1 MLMSRSLLTA
11 TCAIAIGFVHPTHAI
26 ILVGGG
32 NLVNT
37 TNPGSG
43 APWDEVASVT
53 NSSGTHST
61 SGSAIHVGGGYMLTA
76 NHVSLAQG
84 YVSFDGSSTY
94 QIASGSSV
102 QVMSGTDV
110 VDLKVFQITN
120 NPGTSGVNLFPEL
133 AKGQEA
139 DFGAATHIGWGT
151 GHNSADTSNPWA
163 WGNSSTSE
171 KRWGVNVF
179 EGATIFTYTN
189 GGLNYNF
196 ESIYTASD
204 SDATFNEAA
213 ATLYDSGSGLFIK
226 DGVDQWFL
234 AGTIVTV
241 STNGSSTFA
250 ADNTAD
256 LNFAVRIAEYS
267 DEIAALM
274 TAPLAVPEP
283 AIFPF
288 LLGLVA
294 MSAACGRRG

>member
-1 MLMSRSLLTA
+1 MYMSRFSLIA
-11 TCAIAIGFVHPTHAI
+11 TCAIAIGIVHPTHAI

-53 NSSGTHST
+53 NSLGTHST

-139 DFGAATHIGWGT
+139 DFGAATHIGWGA
-151 GHNSADTSNPWA
+151 GHNSADTSNPWS

-179 EGATIFTYTN
+179 EGATTLTYTN
-189 GGLNYNF
+189 GGVNYDL

-204 SDATFNEAA
+204 SDATSNEAA
-213 ATLYDSGSGLFIK
+213 ATLYDSGSGLFIN

-234 AGTIVTV
+234 AGTIVAV

-250 ADNTAD
+250 ADETAD

-274 TAPLAVPEP
+274 TDPLAVPEP
-283 AIFPF
+283 AIFPL

-294 MSAACGRRG
+294 MSAAYGRRA